1 MTRTSRTVGAAALVG
16 VVAAVVVLAVTPG
29 RSSAHSRLVS
39 STPEDGSLWS
49 SPPSTAQL
57 AFSSHLD
64 PALARVSVTAPD
76 GTATTVRA
84 TVQDRQVSLPL
95 PASSTA
101 GGYVLR
107 YRVRTADGHP
117 LAGQVS
123 FEVETASGSGKA
135 AVAVFSPPSAAG
147 QRSSP
152 AGMWPMLAAVAL
164 ALLGGGGLLV
174 ARRRGDV

>member
-1 MTRTSRTVGAAALVG
+1 MLRASRNAGALVLMG
-16 VVAAVVVLAVTPG
+16 VVAAVVVLALAPG
-29 RSSAHSRLVS
+29 HAWAHSRLVS

-64 PALARVSVTAPD
+64 PALARVSVRAPD

-107 YRVRTADGHP
+107 Y
-117 LAGQVS
+117 
-123 FEVETASGSGKA
+123 
-135 AVAVFSPPSAAG
+135 
-147 QRSSP
+147 
-152 AGMWPMLAAVAL
+152 
-164 ALLGGGGLLV
+164 
-174 ARRRGDV
+174 

>member
-1 MTRTSRTVGAAALVG
+1 VWVVSLSVAAGGAGAAG
-16 VVAAVVVLAVTPG
+16 
-29 RSSAHSRLVS
+29 RLVS
-39 STPEDGSLWS
+39 STREDGSLWA

-117 LAGQVS
+117 LAGQV
-123 FEVETASGSGKA
+123 
-135 AVAVFSPPSAAG
+135 
-147 QRSSP
+147 
-152 AGMWPMLAAVAL
+152 
-164 ALLGGGGLLV
+164 
-174 ARRRGDV
+174 